1 MGRQIKCIYTYQPE
15 YQEQLEKQRRQRE
28 QRYNDLANDDSD
40 TTSNTNFESEHSEND
55 SDVLTQEKK
64 KNQFLENL
72 LAVSLI
78 LIFVYFHQSLSE
90 E

>member
-55 SDVLTQEKK
+55 SDVPTQEKK
-64 KNQFLENL
+64 KSIFRKPPCSL
-72 LAVSLI
+72 LNFDFCVFPPI
-78 LIFVYFHQSLSE
+78 T
-90 E
+90 

>member
-40 TTSNTNFESEHSEND
+40 TRSNTNFESEHSEND
-55 SDVLTQEKK
+55 SDVLTQEK